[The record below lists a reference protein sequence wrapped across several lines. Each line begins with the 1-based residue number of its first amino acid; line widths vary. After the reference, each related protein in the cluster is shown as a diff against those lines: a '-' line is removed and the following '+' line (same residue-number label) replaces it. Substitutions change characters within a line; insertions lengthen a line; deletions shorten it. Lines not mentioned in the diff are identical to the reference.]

1 MKSLIVV
8 CVVLAWAGLLSNC
21 GSAVKPAPGMGCAL
35 NSDCA
40 AGLTCTF
47 GLCHSACVVNGDCP
61 TGQLCVKSGAVG
73 DAGSINVCQLPT
85 ELTCVYNSNCKSPLV
100 CARDEQCRNQCQ
112 ANVDCVSPQV
122 CTDSKVCALTSQLAP
137 GSNDV

>member
-8 CVVLAWAGLLSNC
+8 CLVLAWAGLLSNC

-47 GLCHSACVVNGDCP
+47 GLCHSACVINGDCP
-61 TGQLCVKSGAVG
+61 TGQLCAEIGARCG
-73 DAGSINVCQLPT
+73 DAGRSLNVCQLPT
-85 ELTCVYNSNCKSPLV
+85 EVTCVYNSNCTSPLV

-112 ANVDCVSPQV
+112 ANV
-122 CTDSKVCALTSQLAP
+122 
-137 GSNDV
+137 